1 MRLLFR
7 LRCTALLTAAVCAA
21 PWAIYAQTNSSPL
34 TSPVPHA
41 AERSAAPGSVCNQTK
56 LPSAASAALELV
68 CQRAPIPDTL
78 TSAPSSQTIVVGFV
92 GGFVSP
98 HDFRHPENL
107 FAPYLHEHY
116 GDQLH
121 ARTFSN
127 HDAKDALVYVQRL
140 LDVNHDG
147 LLSNE
152 EKKKARIIIYGHS
165 WGASQTATF
174 ARELGR
180 LQIPVLLTIQIDI
193 IVKPG
198 QTPTIISPNVA
209 EAINFYQRRGPLHG
223 RPMIFASNPAKTTIL
238 GNILR
243 EYSHTRVNTSE
254 YTWFVRT
261 FNRPHHEIENDPLMW
276 NEIASL
282 IDARITNPAHPDQP
296 RTTLSTNTRQ
306 TLSPANSGQIS
317 DTVRN
322 SADRVDVTRQ

>member
-1 MRLLFR
+1 LSYR
-7 LRCTALLTAAVCAA
+7 LRFTALLAAAVCAS
-21 PWAIYAQTNSSPL
+21 PWVIYAQTLPSPL
-34 TSPVPHA
+34 TAPVRHT
-41 AERSAAPGSVCNQTK
+41 AERSAVPGSVCDQTK
-56 LPSAASAALELV
+56 MMASAASEALELV
-68 CQRAPIPDTL
+68 CQRAPAPDRL
-78 TSAPSSQTIVVGFV
+78 TSAPSSQVIVIGFV

-98 HDFRHPENL
+98 RDLHHPENL

-116 GDQLH
+116 GDELH

-127 HDAKDALVYVQRL
+127 HDAKDALSYVQRL
-140 LDVNHDG
+140 LDDNHDG

-152 EKKKARIIIYGHS
+152 EKKNARIIIYGHS
-165 WGASQTATF
+165 WGASETAAF

-243 EYSHTRVNTSE
+243 VYSHSGVKTSN
-254 YTWFVRT
+254 YSWFVRT
-261 FNRPHHEIENDPLMW
+261 FNRPHHEIENDALMW

-282 IDARITNPAHPDQP
+282 IDARVTHPAHLDQP
-296 RTTLSTNTRQ
+296 LSTLPANSLQ
-306 TLSPANSGQIS
+306 TLLPANSGR
-317 DTVRN
+317 TLGPN
-322 SADRVDVTRQ
+322 L